1 VLFQQSHRAPELSM
15 TIMLIAVTTA
25 VLATLTVA
33 VDGD

>member
-1 VLFQQSHRAPELSM
+1 VLFKQHNSISEPAV